1 MSLLICLSKYILLFL
16 CIRMLK
22 SMEKGGNTNLL
33 VGHMVAILVD
43 LLITLILAANN
54 YGLCMMQSNFCLSL

>member
-1 MSLLICLSKYILLFL
+1 
-16 CIRMLK
+16 MLK
-22 SMEKGGNTNLL
+22 SMEKGGTTNLLDMETDMFL

>member
-1 MSLLICLSKYILLFL
+1 
-16 CIRMLK
+16 
-22 SMEKGGNTNLL
+22 MEKGGNTNLLDMQTDIFL

-54 YGLCMMQSNFCLSL
+54 YVLCMMQFKFYLSM